1 MPAPPQ
7 IDSARFGEL
16 LLAEFPELKDR
27 VEEHKSLD
35 HLKMMEF
42 ALFSTEACERGEWAK
57 VEKCLLLADKLL
69 RYGDPMVNNA
79 VYVSYLE
86 ILPRK
91 GAIHER
97 LRRMMSIDLRK
108 GWDRI
113 LGYLSK
119 L

>member
-16 LLAEFPELKDR
+16 LLAEFPELEDR
-27 VEEHKSLD
+27 VAEYESLN

-42 ALFSTEACERGEWAK
+42 ALFSTELCERGEWAK

-69 RYGDPMVNNA
+69 RDGDPMVNNA

-86 ILPRK
+86 MLPRK
-91 GAIHER
+91 GTIHER
-97 LRRMMSIDLRK
+97 LRRMMTIDLRK

-113 LGYLSK
+113 LDYLSR

>member
-1 MPAPPQ
+1 MSSPQ
-7 IDSARFGEL
+7 IDSTKFGDL
-16 LLAEFPELKDR
+16 LLAEFPELRER
-27 VEEHKSLD
+27 VAEYEGLD

-42 ALFSTEACERGEWAK
+42 ALFSKEACERGEWTT

-69 RYGDPMVNNA
+69 RDGDPNINNA

-86 ILPRK
+86 ALPRK
-91 GAIHER
+91 GELHDR
-97 LRRMMSIDLRK
+97 LRKTMTTDLRK

-113 LGYLSK
+113 LDYLSK